1 MAAKRK
7 IQKGLAT
14 KILCVLK
21 YIGRADEPYLAKRF
35 GYSRDAI
42 DRTMGSLER
51 QGIVRI
57 STVMSAGTYGLTD
70 RGHRAVTRGGGTK
83 RHCGEIMAEG
93 AKRDADYARWAR
105 R

>member
-21 YIGRADEPYLAKRF
+21 YVGNADDRYLSKRF

-51 QGIVRI
+51 QGVVRMY
-57 STVMSAGTYGLTD
+57 TTMNGEYGITD
-70 RGHRAVTRGGGTK
+70 RGHRAVARGGGTK
-83 RHCGEIMAEG
+83 KVCGEIIAEG
-93 AKRDADYARWAR
+93 AKRDADYRRWAGR
-105 R
+105 

>member
-1 MAAKRK
+1 MAVKRK

-21 YIGRADEPYLAKRF
+21 YVGRADERYLAKRF
-35 GYSRDAI
+35 GYSPAAI

-51 QGIVRI
+51 QGIVRM

-70 RGHRAVTRGGGTK
+70 RGHRAVSRGGGTK
-83 RHCGEIMAEG
+83 RVCGEIMAEG
-93 AKRDADYARWAR
+93 AARDAAYERFTR
-105 R
+105 G